1 MVPVKAIGERLSL
14 STVDIFVQSLNIT
27 TPSSLV
33 IHQNTNISQVH
44 PHEPMTLSLLGE
56 RRTRKNQKTVFG
68 FSSVHFLRFSSHS
81 CSSASLS
88 PHLHSYRNSSS
99 FWSEYQGTRHWF
111 IVYIYLILWQIDH
124 WNRSLMMVQ
133 VHTLW
138 CGSPNQSQTGPVFS
152 HYNRSKMIQSLH
164 GVLVHRHSRG
174 GLRGLVFESIKLY
187 EPGFILP
194 KAESWSKLSAAN
206 GLKMERTDAGAAEN
220 CDRCNYL
227 IFGVHFH
234 T

>member
-14 STVDIFVQSLNIT
+14 SSTVDIFVQSPNLT

-44 PHEPMTLSLLGE
+44 PHEPMTLS
-56 RRTRKNQKTVFG
+56 
-68 FSSVHFLRFSSHS
+68 HS
-81 CSSASLS
+81 CSSALLS
-88 PHLHSYRNSSS
+88 PHLHSYQNSSS

-124 WNRSLMMVQ
+124 WNRSLMTVQ

-152 HYNRSKMIQSLH
+152 HYNRSKMIQRLH

-174 GLRGLVFESIKLY
+174 GLRGLVFESIKLH